1 MGIEAWTLLRVS
13 GWKGWIHSLS
23 REKPME
29 KIRIGHK
36 AIGRGEPVFI
46 VAEIG
51 YNFNT
56 LDEALRSIDAAID
69 CGVDAVKFQ
78 TFRADTV
85 TTRDIYFPKEAGGTS
100 QYEEFKRYELSEE
113 WHRAI
118 LKYARE
124 KSIIAFFTPAH
135 QTDV

>member
-1 MGIEAWTLLRVS
+1 MG
-13 GWKGWIHSLS
+13 K
-23 REKPME
+23 
-29 KIRIGHK
+29 KIRIGNK
-36 AIGRGEPVFI
+36 TIGDGEPTFI

-69 CGVDAVKFQ
+69 CSVDAVKFQ

-85 TTRDIYFPKEAGGTS
+85 TTKDVYFPEEAGGTS

-113 WHRAI
+113 WHKGI
-118 LKYARE
+118 FKYASE
-124 KSIIAFFTPAH
+124 KGIIAFSTPAH
-135 QTDV
+135 QTDVDLLVDVEIY